1 MKQIKMLA
9 ALCAAVLVM
18 LTAAVPA
25 VSAATEGFDGNNCQS
40 VVNGENPVSQ
50 YVSYYAGSEVLR
62 EEMTWVEDEER
73 GTVLSLDGTSQ
84 YLTLSAP
91 YGEFNNTEMSFSTW
105 INFKGAVDKT
115 IPTGAIGQYLFSL
128 YSSDERYF
136 EVSPYEQDLT
146 TMDQNGFSLNGLCS
160 KFYRTDGGE
169 VALRY
174 DFTPVQAEYGNTALP
189 EDEWHHV
196 AVVIDSVYMQVYVDG
211 TLVIESV
218 FGVAVSQMYASHVY
232 IGRGH
237 AEGSYLHAL
246 LDDTMVFDKA
256 LTAEQVA
263 ALMVT
268 DNPAMSQK
276 TPEEIAALPQM
287 TTTTMYMPTTT
298 QTLSLATT
306 TNPNAIAQAENPMG
320 LPLPV
325 WGYALCVGI
334 LGVLIII
341 CVIVNIYEFKW
352 RKANRR
358 DLEAFAEE
366 HNMTVEEV
374 VAVAKEAR
382 MKRLEEER
390 QKKAAAKTKKK
401 NKDGE
406 PELSIKE
413 AAKKKRKED
422 EKRFLEE
429 EGAEEGG
436 EDNA

>member
-1 MKQIKMLA
+1 MKRTKIA
-9 ALCAAVLVM
+9 AAVLALLMM
-18 LTAAVPA
+18 LTAAAPT
-25 VSAATEGFDGNNCQS
+25 VSATEGFDENSCQS
-40 VVNGENPVSQ
+40 VVNGDNPVSQ
-50 YVSYYAGSEVLR
+50 YVAWYSGGGEVLR
-62 EEMTWVEDEER
+62 EQMSWIEDEER
-73 GTVLSLDGTSQ
+73 GVVLSLDGTSQ
-84 YLTLSAP
+84 YLTLAAP

-105 INFKGAVDKT
+105 VKFEGAVDKN

-136 EVSPYEQDLT
+136 EVSPFEQDLT
-146 TMDQNGFSLNGLCS
+146 TMDEKGFSLNGLCS

-169 VALRY
+169 VTLRY
-174 DFTPVQAEYGNTALP
+174 DYTPVQAAYGNTALP
-189 EDEWHHV
+189 ENEWHHV

-211 TLVIESV
+211 VMVIESV
-218 FGVAVSQMYASHVY
+218 FGVAVSQMYASHVF

-237 AEGSYLHAL
+237 AEGSYLNGL

-268 DNPAMSQK
+268 NDPAVSNK
-276 TPEEIAALPQM
+276 NAEEIAALPQM
-287 TTTTMYMPTTT
+287 TTTMYMPTTT
-298 QTLSLATT
+298 TTEAVATT

-320 LPLPV
+320 LPLPL
-325 WGYALCVGI
+325 WGYVLCVGI
-334 LGVLIII
+334 LGFLIVL

-352 RKANRR
+352 RKANKR

-374 VAVAKEAR
+374 VQAAREAR

-390 QKKAAAKTKKK
+390 KMKAAAKAKKK
-401 NKDGE
+401 GREGE
-406 PELSIKE
+406 PELSIKD

-429 EGAEEGG
+429 ETSVEGG
-436 EDNA
+436 EGDA

>member
-1 MKQIKMLA
+1 MKRIKMLA
-9 ALCAAVLVM
+9 ALCMAVLTL

-50 YVSYYAGSEVLR
+50 YVSYYAGGEVLR

-73 GTVLSLDGTSQ
+73 GTVLSLDGVSQ
-84 YLTLSAP
+84 YLTLSAA
-91 YGEFNNTEMSFSTW
+91 YGDFKNTEMSFSTW
-105 INFKGAVDKT
+105 INFKGSPDGTPA
-115 IPTGAIGQYLFSL
+115 GAIGQYLFSL

-136 EVSPYEQDLT
+136 EVSPFEQDLT

-174 DFTPVQAEYGNTALP
+174 DFTPVQAAYGNTALP
-189 EDEWHHV
+189 ENEWHHV

-218 FGVAVSQMYASHVY
+218 FGVAVSQMYAPLVY

-256 LTAEQVA
+256 LTARQVA

-276 TPEEIAALPQM
+276 NDAEIDALPQM

-298 QTLSLATT
+298 QTLSVATT

-325 WGYALCVGI
+325 WGYALCVSI

-374 VAVAKEAR
+374 IAVAKEAR

-390 QKKAAAKTKKK
+390 QKKAAAKAKKK
-401 NKDGE
+401 GKDGE
-406 PELSIKE
+406 PALSIKE

-429 EGAEEGG
+429 EDAAEGG
-436 EDNA
+436 EGDA